1 MSSGIDVSICIE
13 RLNSAFYD
21 VFANLQ
27 LLAGETQRI
36 WEFCASQQRKPCARD
51 LSVLR
56 DLIDAQLLERATCVH
71 GSGVVVEP
79 GELSDQSMH
88 LEWWRLTDANK
99 TLPLMLNFNQCSES
113 FYNYMSMPWF
123 LGPRST
129 GCATV
134 DGPYVDLYGADM
146 YVLTCAVPIFFHER
160 FIGVAGSDLP
170 LHEVERL
177 LISTLMHLSHEALLV
192 STAGRV
198 IAANTAD
205 WSTGDLALSAMQ
217 ADGTVCHS
225 LGDATLGWQL
235 VCLAKPL
242 ALAETI

>member
-79 GELSDQSMH
+79 GEL
-88 LEWWRLTDANK
+88 
-99 TLPLMLNFNQCSES
+99 
-113 FYNYMSMPWF
+113 
-123 LGPRST
+123 
-129 GCATV
+129 
-134 DGPYVDLYGADM
+134 
-146 YVLTCAVPIFFHER
+146 
-160 FIGVAGSDLP
+160 
-170 LHEVERL
+170 
-177 LISTLMHLSHEALLV
+177 
-192 STAGRV
+192 
-198 IAANTAD
+198 
-205 WSTGDLALSAMQ
+205 
-217 ADGTVCHS
+217 
-225 LGDATLGWQL
+225 
-235 VCLAKPL
+235 
-242 ALAETI
+242 